1 MVTIN
6 DLNAK
11 CTGYVETLIGGKLH
25 RVPTNYSEYRKYKIK
40 LIKKNFKKSVKRI
53 AEPFHKLFL
62 PLIDYVKFIFS
73 PAPEP
78 KRPAWLKNHIDKD
91 GSFKYKIAEPF
102 HKLFL
107 PLIDYVKFIF
117 SPAPE
122 PKRPAWLKNHID
134 KDGSFKYNI
143 NVPKRPWVQSDEHY
157 PYILTPD
164 QHVVTEKGFTKDGL
178 EELLS
183 KLKDVEIPD
192 DEEIVKNCMDIIS
205 KMEKNSDV
213 HVIGAIKKAEA
224 ELEAAKL
231 KHRKKVSV
239 EERKKSDK
247 ALKDIAERNLL
258 KKKDSNK

>member
-40 LIKKNFKKSVKRI
+40 LIKKNFKKSVKR
-53 AEPFHKLFL
+53 
-62 PLIDYVKFIFS
+62 
-73 PAPEP
+73 
-78 KRPAWLKNHIDKD
+78 
-91 GSFKYKIAEPF
+91 IAEPF